1 MINKD
6 MTIYEALQ
14 IKPGCEEV
22 LFSFGMH
29 CIGCA
34 IAREETLA
42 EAAQVH
48 GIDVDALIQAL
59 NKFGE

>member
-14 IKPGCEEV
+14 VKPGCEEI
-22 LFSFGMH
+22 LFGFGMH
-29 CIGCA
+29 CLGCA

-42 EAAQVH
+42 EAAMVH
-48 GIDVDALIQAL
+48 GINVDELVEALE
-59 NKFGE
+59 KFGE

>member
-14 IKPGCEEV
+14 VKPGCEEV

-29 CIGCA
+29 CLGCA

-42 EAAQVH
+42 EAAVVH
-48 GIDVDALIQAL
+48 QIDIDALIEAL
-59 NKFGE
+59 ENFGA